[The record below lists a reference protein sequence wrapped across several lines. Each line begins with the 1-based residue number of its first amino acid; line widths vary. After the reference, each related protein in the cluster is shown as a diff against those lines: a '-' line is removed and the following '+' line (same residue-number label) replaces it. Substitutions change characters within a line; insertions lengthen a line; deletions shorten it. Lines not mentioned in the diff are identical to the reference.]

1 MRENPSALIHDRLRE
16 VLVYLEFEDERLLA
30 PFDLAPAHFSALRI
44 LRDTGGLRMGD
55 LGDRLL
61 VDKSKVTRIVDH
73 LEARGWANRSAD
85 PADRRATRVVL
96 TAAGEAHLAHV
107 DARRE
112 AELPDRLARLNAEEQ
127 AALAGML
134 TDLRDHL
141 IQRLTPT
148 AKDTP

>member
-16 VLVYLEFEDERLLA
+16 VLVYLQFEDERLLA

-44 LRDTGGLRMGD
+44 LRETGGLRMGD

-73 LEARGWANRSAD
+73 LEARGWAIRSAD
-85 PADRRATRVVL
+85 PDDRRATHVAL
-96 TAAGEAHLAHV
+96 TAAGEAHLTQV
-107 DARRE
+107 NARRE
-112 AELPDRLARLNAEEQ
+112 AELPDRLARLNADEQ
-127 AALAGML
+127 GALAGLL
-134 TDLRDHL
+134 TSLRDHL
-141 IQRLTPT
+141 IHRLTPT